1 MPARV
6 IARTC
11 HDGKCPTLVETPAG
25 DIAVQGY
32 DLTDPATQLPVT
44 MQDIP
49 AGESVVVIP
58 AETFAHLIQQ
68 YLDMRAVPA

>member
-11 HDGKCPTLVETPAG
+11 YEGKCPTMIRTESG

-32 DLTDPATQLPVT
+32 NITSPETELPVD
-44 MQDIP
+44 MVIP

-58 AETFAHLIQQ
+58 ADMFQRLVQQ
-68 YLDMRAVPA
+68 YLDEQAVSA